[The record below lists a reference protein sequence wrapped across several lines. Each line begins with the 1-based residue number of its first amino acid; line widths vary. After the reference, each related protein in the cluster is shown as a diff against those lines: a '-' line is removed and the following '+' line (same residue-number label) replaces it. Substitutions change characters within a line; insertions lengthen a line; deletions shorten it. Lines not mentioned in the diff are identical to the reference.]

1 MGCNGK
7 HESLTDVFD
16 CGDCAALIDGTS
28 DLLTVEP
35 TEAPVWYS
43 DSAHA
48 WLRVPLAYVESSGY
62 IPTPYSYRSA
72 DYAYLEEDRDAPA
85 YLRHV
90 GIWDGERGSLPQF
103 ADNYRDGERHDVRGL
118 PQWGGDSKMWREVIT

>member
-48 WLRVPLAYVESSGY
+48 WLRVPLAY
-62 IPTPYSYRSA
+62 A
-72 DYAYLEEDRDAPA
+72 DYAYLEEDCDAPA